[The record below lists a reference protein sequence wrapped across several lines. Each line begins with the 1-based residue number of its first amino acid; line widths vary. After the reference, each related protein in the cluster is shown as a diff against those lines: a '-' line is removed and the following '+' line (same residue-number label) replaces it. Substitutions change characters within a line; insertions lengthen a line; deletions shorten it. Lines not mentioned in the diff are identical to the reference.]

1 MSDFALRF
9 GLALIVVVAAVAA
22 IIISRRNSA
31 KSGDSEGSIEA
42 LRLELR
48 RSMDAARAA
57 MIKSVAITIRDN
69 IFSAIKPIDSTVRDL
84 SDRIARLEEHADAA
98 ANYMAGT
105 QTQSLEEKEQTAT
118 RLAELEEHLTAL
130 GDQLSSIKQTVDG
143 TSGRE
148 QDFKRSIDAINSSVI
163 DTEKR
168 VDDLMA
174 LGDQLSSIKQA
185 VDEATGREQDVKN
198 SIEAVNSSVASAHER
213 VDDLMA
219 LRDGLSSIKQTVDE
233 ATGREQGIKD
243 SIEAI
248 NSSVIDAQKR
258 VDDLTVL
265 SDQLSSIKQTVD
277 GANGREQDIKH
288 SIEAINSIVV
298 NTERRVDE
306 LFPRLALGEKTH
318 KDLGT
323 LISLFVKRLKRVNA
337 SAAEIALRL
346 GDLES
351 RLPAKA
357 AQPEERQGS
366 VLEGKDCASTSGI
379 EKLLDEAAPKAADGA
394 ADAGAAPS
402 EANPE
407 SKNAGVFERPATPG
421 EESSI
426 QASVAGK
433 GRSDDS
439 RADEHVQSEAF
450 SPSRA

>member
-1 MSDFALRF
+1 MV
-9 GLALIVVVAAVAA
+9 IAAGAA

-31 KSGDSEGSIEA
+31 KSSDSEGSIEA

-84 SDRIARLEEHADAA
+84 SDRLAGLEEHADAA
-98 ANYMAGT
+98 TNYMAGT
-105 QTQSLEEKEQTAT
+105 QTQSLEEKERTAA
-118 RLAELEEHLTAL
+118 RLAEFEEHLAAL
-130 GDQLSSIKQTVDG
+130 SDQLSSIKQTVDG

-148 QDFKRSIDAINSSVI
+148 QDIKNSIHAINSTVT

-174 LGDQLSSIKQA
+174 LGDRLSSIKQA

-198 SIEAVNSSVASAHER
+198 SIDTINSSVANAHKR
-213 VDDLMA
+213 VDDLVA
-219 LRDGLSSIKQTVDE
+219 LHDQLSSIKQTVDE
-233 ATGREQGIKD
+233 ASGREQGIKD
-243 SIEAI
+243 SIEAV
-248 NSSVIDAQKR
+248 NSSVI
-258 VDDLTVL
+258 
-265 SDQLSSIKQTVD
+265 
-277 GANGREQDIKH
+277 
-288 SIEAINSIVV
+288 
-298 NTERRVDE
+298 NTEKLVDE
-306 LFPRLALGEKTH
+306 LFPRLTLGEKAN

-337 SAAEIALRL
+337 SAAEIAMRL

-351 RLPAKA
+351 RFRAKA
-357 AQPEERQGS
+357 AQLEVRHDS
-366 VLEGKDCASTSGI
+366 VLEGKDRASTSNI

-394 ADAGAAPS
+394 AEAGAALH
-402 EANPE
+402 EASPE
-407 SKNAGVFERPATPG
+407 GKNAGVFERSPTPG
-421 EESSI
+421 EESPI
-426 QASVAGK
+426 QPSVGDK

-439 RADEHVQSEAF
+439 RADAHVHPEVL

>member
-1 MSDFALRF
+1 
-9 GLALIVVVAAVAA
+9 
-22 IIISRRNSA
+22 
-31 KSGDSEGSIEA
+31 
-42 LRLELR
+42 
-48 RSMDAARAA
+48 MDAARAA

-118 RLAELEEHLTAL
+118 RLAELEDHLTAL
-130 GDQLSSIKQTVDG
+130 G
-143 TSGRE
+143 
-148 QDFKRSIDAINSSVI
+148 
-163 DTEKR
+163 
-168 VDDLMA
+168 
-174 LGDQLSSIKQA
+174 
-185 VDEATGREQDVKN
+185 
-198 SIEAVNSSVASAHER
+198 
-213 VDDLMA
+213 
-219 LRDGLSSIKQTVDE
+219 
-233 ATGREQGIKD
+233 
-243 SIEAI
+243 
-248 NSSVIDAQKR
+248 
-258 VDDLTVL
+258 
-265 SDQLSSIKQTVD
+265 DQLSSIKQTVD